1 MSDSLRNRGELD
13 RDRIDVSQEHE
24 CRYWTDK
31 FGVTYR
37 ELRAVVEKVGPMVKD
52 VEKYFAGNKARAKA

>member
-1 MSDSLRNRGELD
+1 MSDSMKNRGDHD

-24 CRYWTDK
+24 CRYWTNK
-31 FGVTYR
+31 FGVSYR

-52 VEKYFAGNKARAKA
+52 VEKYFATNKAKA

>member
-1 MSDSLRNRGELD
+1 MTDSMKNRGAQD

-24 CRYWTDK
+24 CRYWTSK
-31 FGVTYR
+31 FGVSYR

-52 VEKYFAGNKARAKA
+52 VEKYFATNKAKA

>member
-1 MSDSLRNRGELD
+1 MSDSMKNRGQQD

-24 CRYWTDK
+24 CRYWTNK
-31 FGVTYR
+31 FGVSYR

-52 VEKYFAGNKARAKA
+52 VEKYFATNKAKA